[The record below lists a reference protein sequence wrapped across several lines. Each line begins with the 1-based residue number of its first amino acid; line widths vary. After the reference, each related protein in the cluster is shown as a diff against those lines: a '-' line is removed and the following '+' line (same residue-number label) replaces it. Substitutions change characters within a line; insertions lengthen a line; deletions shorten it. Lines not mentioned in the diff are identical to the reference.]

1 VVNFGRRFHPEPG
14 QNCTP
19 IHMLTEREVRAI
31 KPVRY
36 LRKVTD
42 GRGLYLLVTPKG
54 GRWWR
59 FAYRFA
65 QKGKTPALGT
75 YPDVPLERARS
86 RHEFARDLLAHG
98 IDPSALKRALGKYA
112 FVTAM
117 REWEV
122 SQVHRSNLDAHCAPV
137 STSGRRIRSTD

>member
-1 VVNFGRRFHPEPG
+1 
-14 QNCTP
+14 
-19 IHMLTEREVRAI
+19 MLTESELRAI

-42 GRGLYLLVTPKG
+42 GRGLYLLVTPRG

-65 QKGKTPALGT
+65 QKGKTLALGT

-98 IDPSALKRALGKYA
+98 VDPSELKKALGKCA
-112 FVTAM
+112 FVAAM

-122 SQVHRSNLDAHCAPV
+122 SQVRRSNVDAHCAPDQHRQPA
-137 STSGRRIRSTD
+137 SGRRILSTD

>member
-1 VVNFGRRFHPEPG
+1 
-14 QNCTP
+14 
-19 IHMLTEREVRAI
+19 MLTESELRAI

-42 GRGLYLLVTPKG
+42 GRGLYLLVTPRG

-65 QKGKTPALGT
+65 QKGKTLALGT
-75 YPDVPLERARS
+75 YPDVPLERARA

-98 IDPSALKRALGKYA
+98 IDPSALKRTLGKYA
-112 FVTAM
+112 FVAAM
-117 REWEV
+117 RDWEV
-122 SQVHRSNLDAHCAPV
+122 SQALESNNLNTHRARDQHRQPAAGLCLP
-137 STSGRRIRSTD
+137 IRASRA

>member
-1 VVNFGRRFHPEPG
+1 
-14 QNCTP
+14 
-19 IHMLTEREVRAI
+19 MLTESELHAI

-65 QKGKTPALGT
+65 QKGKTLALGT
-75 YPDVPLERARS
+75 YPDVPLERARA
-86 RHEFARDLLAHG
+86 RHEFACDLLAHG
-98 IDPSALKRALGKYA
+98 LDPSVLKKTLGKHGFIA
-112 FVTAM
+112 AM
-117 REWEV
+117 REWEM
-122 SQVHRSNLDAHCAPV
+122 SQGHRPKPPAHSLAEL
-137 STSGRRIRSTD
+137 

>member
-1 VVNFGRRFHPEPG
+1 
-14 QNCTP
+14 
-19 IHMLTEREVRAI
+19 MLTESELRAI
-31 KPVRY
+31 RPVRY

-42 GRGLYLLVTPKG
+42 GRGLYLLVTPRG

-65 QKGKTPALGT
+65 QKGKTLALGT

-122 SQVHRSNLDAHCAPV
+122 SQVHRSNLDAHCSPGQHRQSA
-137 STSGRRIRSTD
+137 SGLRIL

>member
-1 VVNFGRRFHPEPG
+1 
-14 QNCTP
+14 
-19 IHMLTEREVRAI
+19 MLTESELRAL
-31 KPVRY
+31 KPVRHS
-36 LRKVTD
+36 RKVTD
-42 GRGLYLLVTPKG
+42 GRGLYLLVTPRG

-65 QKGKTPALGT
+65 QKGKTLALGT

-86 RHEFARDLLAHG
+86 RHKFARDLLAHG

-122 SQVHRSNLDAHCAPV
+122 VARPHRPPNRTLEKGVAVSGAGRKECASSRGP
-137 STSGRRIRSTD
+137 ST

>member
-1 VVNFGRRFHPEPG
+1 
-14 QNCTP
+14 
-19 IHMLTEREVRAI
+19 MLTESELRAI

-42 GRGLYLLVTPKG
+42 GRGLYLLVTPRG

-65 QKGKTPALGT
+65 QKGKTLALGT
-75 YPDVPLERARS
+75 YPDVPLELARA

-98 IDPSALKRALGKYA
+98 VDPSELKKALGKYA
-112 FVTAM
+112 FVAAM
-117 REWEV
+117 REWEE
-122 SQVHRSNLDAHCAPV
+122 SQVHRSNLDAHCAPDKHREPA
-137 STSGRRIRSTD
+137 SGRRILSTD

>member
-1 VVNFGRRFHPEPG
+1 
-14 QNCTP
+14 
-19 IHMLTEREVRAI
+19 MLTESELRAI

-42 GRGLYLLVTPKG
+42 GRGLYLLVTPRG

-65 QKGKTPALGT
+65 RKGKTLALGT
-75 YPDVPLERARS
+75 YPDVPLERARA

-98 IDPSALKRALGKYA
+98 IDPSELKKALGKYA
-112 FVTAM
+112 FVAAM

-122 SQVHRSNLDAHCAPV
+122 SQDQRSTLYVHCAPGQHWQPA
-137 STSGRRIRSTD
+137 SGRRILSTD

>member
-1 VVNFGRRFHPEPG
+1 
-14 QNCTP
+14 
-19 IHMLTEREVRAI
+19 MLTESELRAI

-42 GRGLYLLVTPKG
+42 GRGLYLLVTPRG

-59 FAYRFA
+59 FAYRFS
-65 QKGKTPALGT
+65 QKGKTLALGT
-75 YPDVPLERARS
+75 YPNVPLERARS

-98 IDPSALKRALGKYA
+98 VDPSELKKALGKYA
-112 FVTAM
+112 FVAAM

-122 SQVHRSNLDAHCAPV
+122 SQVHRSNLDAHCAPDQHRQPA
-137 STSGRRIRSTD
+137 SGRGILSTD

>member
-1 VVNFGRRFHPEPG
+1 
-14 QNCTP
+14 
-19 IHMLTEREVRAI
+19 MLTESEVRAI

-42 GRGLYLLVTPKG
+42 GRGLYLLVTPRG

-65 QKGKTPALGT
+65 QKGKTLALGT
-75 YPDVPLERARS
+75 YPDVPLERARA

-98 IDPSALKRALGKYA
+98 IDPSVLKKTLGKHGFIA
-112 FVTAM
+112 AM
-117 REWEV
+117 REWEM
-122 SQVHRSNLDAHCAPV
+122 SKSRTSNPDAHCASDRHEQPV
-137 STSGRRIRSTD
+137 GSGKILSTG

>member
-1 VVNFGRRFHPEPG
+1 
-14 QNCTP
+14 
-19 IHMLTEREVRAI
+19 MLTESELRAI

-42 GRGLYLLVTPKG
+42 GRGLYLLVTPRG

-65 QKGKTPALGT
+65 QKGKTLALGI

-98 IDPSALKRALGKYA
+98 VDPSELKKALGKDA
-112 FVTAM
+112 FIAAM
-117 REWEV
+117 RDWEC
-122 SQVHRSNLDAHCAPV
+122 QKPARLKPGGIFN
-137 STSGRRIRSTD
+137 RRP

>member
-1 VVNFGRRFHPEPG
+1 
-14 QNCTP
+14 
-19 IHMLTEREVRAI
+19 MLTESELRAL

-42 GRGLYLLVTPKG
+42 GRGLYLLVTPRG

-65 QKGKTPALGT
+65 QKGKTLALGT

-98 IDPSALKRALGKYA
+98 IDPSALKRTLGKYA
-112 FVTAM
+112 FVAEM
-117 REWEV
+117 RDWEV
-122 SQVHRSNLDAHCAPV
+122 SQALESNNLDAHCARDRHEQRKDSV
-137 STSGRRIRSTD
+137 DRTGR

>member
-1 VVNFGRRFHPEPG
+1 MQTATAPEL
-14 QNCTP
+14 NCT
-19 IHMLTEREVRAI
+19 HVDRKRVACHQAGT
-31 KPVRY
+31 Y

-42 GRGLYLLVTPKG
+42 GRGLYLLVTPRG

-65 QKGKTPALGT
+65 QKGKTLALGT
-75 YPDVPLERARS
+75 YPDVPLERARA

-98 IDPSALKRALGKYA
+98 VDPSELKKALGKHA
-112 FVTAM
+112 FVAAM

-122 SQVHRSNLDAHCAPV
+122 SQVHRSNLDAHCALDQHRQPA
-137 STSGRRIRSTD
+137 SGRRILSTD

>member
-1 VVNFGRRFHPEPG
+1 
-14 QNCTP
+14 
-19 IHMLTEREVRAI
+19 MLTESELRAI

-42 GRGLYLLVTPKG
+42 GRGLYLLVTPRG

-59 FAYRFA
+59 FTYRFA
-65 QKGKTPALGT
+65 QKGKTLALGT
-75 YPDVPLERARS
+75 YPNVPLERARS

-98 IDPSALKRALGKYA
+98 VDPSELKKALGKYA
-112 FVTAM
+112 FVAAM

-122 SQVHRSNLDAHCAPV
+122 SQVRRLNLDAHCAPDQHRQPA
-137 STSGRRIRSTD
+137 SGRRILSTD